1 MTPPAVSRPSD
12 NGATSSSNRSCSFED
27 DSLPLR
33 IAACTVAPYAT
44 ASSGLM
50 DLNSSFPL
58 NKSFSNCCTFER
70 SSNRARV
77 MVELKSTP
85 SNSESISMYACA
97 EVDNVR
103 LARSHAVRRRR
114 RARWFDVI
122 SLRCLR
128 LNSVTKNSTRRL
140 SKSSPPKCVSPAV
153 ALTSKIPSSIV
164 SSETSNVPLSRSKIS
179 TLCSP
184 PFLSSP

>member
-1 MTPPAVSRPSD
+1 
-12 NGATSSSNRSCSFED
+12 
-27 DSLPLR
+27 
-33 IAACTVAPYAT
+33 
-44 ASSGLM
+44 
-50 DLNSSFPL
+50 
-58 NKSFSNCCTFER
+58 
-70 SSNRARV
+70 

-85 SNSESISMYACA
+85 SNSKSISMYACA
-97 EVDNVR
+97 EVDSVR

-114 RARWFDVI
+114 RARWFD
-122 SLRCLR
+122 
-128 LNSVTKNSTRRL
+128 NSTRRW

-164 SSETSNVPLSRSKIS
+164 SSETSNVPPPRSKIS